1 MKKFPPIFVSAQN
14 DGWKFVGRP
23 QRGARG
29 RDPFK
34 LTLEKDGY
42 DLATNNLSHWFKAG
56 ETVGYLNPVV

>member
-1 MKKFPPIFVSAQN
+1 MTV
-14 DGWKFVGRP
+14 GKFVGRP

-42 DLATNNLSHWFKAG
+42 DLATNNLSHWFKTG
-56 ETVGYLNPVV
+56 DFSGI